1 MIDDLSATGIT
12 GIPSVAEHLADFGRF
27 GDGYFVHATEG
38 EAIVPLP
45 VLDENPRLKEA
56 LFTQMQEMG
65 LEPERYIVG
74 NELNSINPITGQPE
88 FFLKKFF
95 RGAKNVLKAV
105 APIVLPAVLAG
116 TRLGPILGS
125 TAGIG
130 IARAL
135 QGKGLDRIASDMF
148 KTAGITTLLS
158 GLSGRD
164 VSDDLNIRRRGGDFL
179 EAAFDPK
186 GKSRFWDPKLFDSGT
201 VAPIEKRGFG
211 PDVEELSEDL
221 VKSGATITPVPG
233 YGNRAPQYSSIGQP
247 GSTITDSDMLTPR
260 LIDPANYQSGSGLL
274 ASIDPR
280 TSQSRLIDP
289 ANYQAGSPASSIS
302 PNEAGFGQSIYEA
315 LTPGGMGVREG
326 LQQAFF
332 PAQVVDAEQ
341 ILGGR
346 EAYLGASPA
355 NRLAAQELAKG
366 HSKNPGYIRKYLP
379 LTALGLG
386 AAGLFGA
393 FDDPEEP
400 EPVSVS
406 ELERQMGPTARDLVT
421 ANPTRYRTGIPTYS
435 PVSLSSVSIPT
446 AYGAEGGSVGFPRRI
461 GAIAGRGTGTSDDV
475 PAMLSDGEYVMTAK
489 AVRGAGNG
497 NREKGMRNMYDMMRQ
512 FEGQVA

>member
-186 GKSRFWDPKLFDSGT
+186 GKSRFWDPDTFGTTPSAKTFGLDERAGENLQRTTSLNTTGQFD
-201 VAPIEKRGFG
+201 PH
-211 PDVEELSEDL
+211 DD
-221 VKSGATITPVPG
+221 
-233 YGNRAPQYSSIGQP
+233 
-247 GSTITDSDMLTPR
+247 
-260 LIDPANYQSGSGLL
+260 LIDFPGLQYGPGGEPPELPAI
-274 ASIDPR
+274 A
-280 TSQSRLIDP
+280 RLD
-289 ANYQAGSPASSIS
+289 